1 MRIQKTPFV
10 IVIVLSC
17 ALVSQSQSKPKLA
30 FDEFFNSVEITAL
43 EISPDGNSVVIGTE
57 RADWDQ
63 QIFRTDLWFYRDVRK
78 DDVRKNDDRKDDDG
92 KAGSLIQLTQ
102 SGHDSEPKWSPDG
115 RWIAFISE
123 RKTSSEKS
131 DEADDSDSDS
141 KAEDTSQLY
150 LISPSG
156 GEAIPVTQ
164 GEEDVHAFSWSANSQ
179 TIYFATRQPWTKSQ
193 KDDYKKDWKD
203 VVQYRTAERGDA
215 IFSLDIAAA
224 LDRHAA
230 APAKV
235 ESKSD
240 KEFEDLTPGAEVIAT
255 TPLRVDSL
263 LTSPDG
269 NKLAFLTNAINQ
281 RQEKP
286 EDVELYVL
294 DLPNVARALPSAGSE
309 PVLSL
314 PKGQALPAPAGS
326 ATTADSTA
334 RAAADANPA
343 LTQPRR
349 ITHNT
354 AVETRPHWANDSR
367 HIFFTVEIGDV
378 SGPYRD
384 LQPHLYWVDTA
395 KLDADSAKVDH
406 DPTEQWAK
414 DFVGPVE
421 QYAVEHVAADP
432 SVSPASTA
440 SAQRTNASM
449 TTVLASARLGTE
461 VQMYSATKPS
471 DELHR
476 ITAWPGT
483 YANISVAAHS
493 PKIAFIYSS
502 LGKPDEV
509 YLADSAA
516 QLDQAKPITGFN
528 KVFTERDLP
537 QGKPY
542 RWKADDGTTIEGML
556 IYPPGR
562 FEQKHL
568 PMFTLIHGGPADADG
583 NHFGADWY
591 NWAAL
596 AATNGW
602 LVFRPNYRGSVGYG
616 DQFLQQI
623 VPQIVSR
630 PGKDILE
637 GVDALVKDGIA
648 DPDHLTVGG
657 YSYGGYMTN
666 WLITQTT
673 RFKAAVTGAGAVEHI
688 GNWGNDDTTYDDAYF
703 LGGRPW
709 EVPQRYHD
717 EAAIFQID
725 KLRTPTH
732 MVAGADD
739 IRVAVLED
747 YLLEH
752 ALYSLGIPNKLL
764 IFPGEGHGLGKNP
777 WHGKIKVREELK
789 WLQKYGGVPASN

>member
-1 MRIQKTPFV
+1 MLAV
-10 IVIVLSC
+10 SC
-17 ALVSQSQSKPKLA
+17 ALPLSVRPLAAQNKPKLTL
-30 FDEFFNSVEITAL
+30 DEFFNAVSISAL
-43 EISPDGNSVVIGTE
+43 ELSPDGNSAVLVTE

-63 QIFRTDLWFYRDVRK
+63 QIFRTDLWLYRED
-78 DDVRKNDDRKDDDG
+78 RKNDDRKNGDG
-92 KAGSLIQLTQ
+92 KAGPALGNPIQLTQ
-102 SGHDSEPKWSPDG
+102 SGHDSEPRWSPDG
-115 RWIAFISE
+115 RWIAFLSD

-131 DEADDSDSDS
+131 DDSDSDSDS
-141 KAEDTSQLY
+141 KGDDSGQIY
-150 LISPSG
+150 LISPNG
-156 GEAIPVTQ
+156 GEAIGLTQ
-164 GEEDVHAFSWSANSQ
+164 GEEEVHAFAWSANSQ

-203 VVQYRTAERGDA
+203 VVQYRTAERGDT
-215 IFSLDIAAA
+215 IFALDVPAA
-224 LDRHAA
+224 LARHAA
-230 APAKV
+230 APAKL

-240 KEFEDLTPGAEVIAT
+240 SKSDKDKKEDDDLTPGAEAIAT

-263 LTSPDG
+263 QTSPDG
-269 NKLAFLTNAINQ
+269 RKLAFLSNAINQ
-281 RQEKP
+281 RQEKY
-286 EDVELYVL
+286 EDVELYTV
-294 DLPNVARALPSAGSE
+294 DLENVGRTLLSAT
-309 PVLSL
+309 
-314 PKGQALPAPAGS
+314 AGS
-326 ATTADSTA
+326 ATNS
-334 RAAADANPA
+334 AADANSA
-343 LTQPRR
+343 LNQPRR

-354 AVETRPHWANDSR
+354 AVETRPRWATDSR

-384 LQPHLYWVDTA
+384 LQPHLYWVDTE
-395 KLDADSAKVDH
+395 KPDTERPDTDSPKV
-406 DPTEQWAK
+406 EQWSK
-414 DFVGPVE
+414 NFIGPIDH
-421 QYAVEHVAADP
+421 YAVTSD
-432 SVSPASTA
+432 
-440 SAQRTNASM
+440 NI
-449 TTVLASARLGTE
+449 LASARIGTE
-461 VQMYSATKPS
+461 VQIYSAAKPS
-471 DELHR
+471 DELRR

-483 YANISVAAHS
+483 YSNISVAAHS
-493 PKIAFIYSS
+493 PKVAFIYSS

-509 YLADSAA
+509 YLADSATT
-516 QLDQAKPITGFN
+516 LDQAKPITNFN
-528 KVFTERDLP
+528 KLFTERDLP

-542 RWKADDGTTIEGML
+542 QWKADDGTTVEGML
-556 IYPPGR
+556 IYPPGK

-568 PMFTLIHGGPADADG
+568 PMLTLIHGGPADADG
-583 NHFGADWY
+583 NSFGADWY
-591 NWAAL
+591 DWAAL

-602 LVFRPNYRGSVGYG
+602 LVFRPNYRGSTGYG
-616 DQFLQQI
+616 DKFLQQI

-688 GNWGNDDTTYDDAYF
+688 GNWGNDDTTSDDAYF

-725 KLRTPTH
+725 KVRTPTH

-789 WLQKYGGVPASN
+789 WLQKYGGVPAEK